1 MNNKWT
7 GLKFLSPWLAG
18 IVIFI
23 LFPMLFAAYISLTDW
38 PILGK
43 AEFIG
48 FQNYVDIFKDEL
60 FWQSLKVTVKFA
72 ALAVPLGI
80 LTAFSMA
87 FLLNSKIKFVS
98 FYRTIYY
105 MPAVVSGVA
114 VAVIWK
120 WILNP
125 NYGIANGVL
134 GFVGIQG
141 PNWLGDPNYVLPSY
155 LLIAIWGAGGG
166 ILTYLV
172 GLKDISTSLYEAA
185 EIDGA
190 GFWGKLFKVTIPL
203 MTPIFYYNLIMGT
216 IAAFRKFTDAYII
229 GGAGREGDFFM
240 VHLYNNAF
248 TYYRMGYATA
258 LAWIL
263 FVILLGL
270 TLFINYTSKKW
281 MHEG

>member
-7 GLKFLSPWLAG
+7 GLKFLAPWLIG
-18 IVIFI
+18 IVIFT

-48 FQNYVDIFKDEL
+48 LQNYIEIFKDEL
-60 FWQSLKVTVKFA
+60 FWQSLKVTTRFA
-72 ALAVPLGI
+72 VLSVPLGI
-80 LTAFSMA
+80 LTAFSMS
-87 FLLNSKIKFVS
+87 FLLNSKIRFVS

-134 GFVGIQG
+134 GFVGIEG
-141 PNWLGDPNYVLPSY
+141 PNWLGDPKYVLPSY

-172 GLKDISTSLYEAA
+172 GLKDISTELYEAA

-190 GFWGKLFKVTIPL
+190 GFWGKLFRITLPL

-229 GGAGREGDFFM
+229 GGAGREGDFYM

-248 TYYRMGYATA
+248 RYYRMGYATA

-263 FVILLGL
+263 FIILLSL

-281 MHEG
+281 MFEG